1 MRLLRMNFPDS
12 GGFWFNENYSVWSQI
27 ESDPNKWDD
36 DRWISSYFDF
46 NGEIRSANFIIL
58 PIHSS
63 ILNHWSLLI
72 IIPHEKTGHVYDS
85 NSNSLARLENFDTIK
100 QWFNGLTKKV
110 FDEESWNLISE
121 NSIYQPSRSVAC
133 GLYVL
138 LNLRTFLAERY
149 NQRFSVNI
157 KNSVEYIKHMQNIL
171 SLELLCSNLLDI
183 RHI

>member
-1 MRLLRMNFPDS
+1 MPKKNLKKNQGWTEHTP
-12 GGFWFNENYSVWSQI
+12 
-27 ESDPNKWDD
+27 
-36 DRWISSYFDF
+36 
-46 NGEIRSANFIIL
+46 
-58 PIHSS
+58 
-63 ILNHWSLLI
+63 
-72 IIPHEKTGHVYDS
+72 
-85 NSNSLARLENFDTIK
+85 FDTIK

-121 NSIYQPSRSVAC
+121 NFIYQPSRSVAC